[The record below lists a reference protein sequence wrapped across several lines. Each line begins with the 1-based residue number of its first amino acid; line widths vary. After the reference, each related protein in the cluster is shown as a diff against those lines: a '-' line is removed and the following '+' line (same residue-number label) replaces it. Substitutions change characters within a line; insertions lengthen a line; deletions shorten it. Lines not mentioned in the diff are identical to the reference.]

1 MAHKRWFRASGL
13 ALIALLFSLTAVAQS
28 GLAKKSKGGG
38 DIAGQASDAPEISI
52 QNALLSKFQLT
63 RTTADRTDI
72 VMAGDVVTIQ
82 KPGLVMF
89 AGTAVPSTNN
99 YKNGSIGQGFG
110 TALIMANPNTL
121 QRTFVPEEKCWIT
134 GIQVQKDGVL
144 FQLFSDPYNSFRYYG
159 NLKILFPNKKDV
171 PPVDVVLG
179 LIAEVLTGGQSDDQG
194 GQPEQ
199 APAQVGRSRVRDS
212 MVPASAPAPE
222 PVAAPA
228 DPEPAQDAISD
239 IAPPP
244 PPADAPP
251 PTIELGQTKDQVIA
265 GLGQP
270 AKIAKLGVK
279 EIYYYK
285 DMKVTFTNGKVSNVE

>member
-1 MAHKRWFRASGL
+1 
-13 ALIALLFSLTAVAQS
+13 
-28 GLAKKSKGGG
+28 
-38 DIAGQASDAPEISI
+38 
-52 QNALLSKFQLT
+52 
-63 RTTADRTDI
+63 
-72 VMAGDVVTIQ
+72 
-82 KPGLVMF
+82 
-89 AGTAVPSTNN
+89 
-99 YKNGSIGQGFG
+99 
-110 TALIMANPNTL
+110 
-121 QRTFVPEEKCWIT
+121 
-134 GIQVQKDGVL
+134 VQKDGVL

-199 APAQVGRSRVRDS
+199 APAQVDGSRMRGS
-212 MVPASAPAPE
+212 MAPASAPAPE

-228 DPEPAQDAISD
+228 APEPAQDAISD